1 VVRCIKSNPKWG
13 RQMKSKVEKFGSSR
27 PLSRSE
33 DSRLLSGKGTFIDS
47 IAPNGALYACFFR
60 SPVAH
65 ASISALNLAQAKEA
79 PGVHLVLAAGD
90 LHGAGITEG
99 LPFDVIDN
107 RDGSKSAA
115 PRRPLLAEGKVRFV
129 GEPVAVVFADTL
141 FQAQEACELIGFDF
155 DLLPAHV
162 TPIPGGEALHTQAED
177 NCAFDWAIGDEDTCA
192 GAFQRAAY
200 YVRKSIRNN
209 RVIVNTIE
217 PRGCFA
223 EVSGGRLHVAVN
235 GQGVMATRDSIAHI
249 LGLPPEQ
256 VRVTTPD
263 VGGGFGMKAMSYP
276 EPFLVAHAARTLQ
289 HSVRWMSERI
299 EAMLTD
305 TGARDLIHDVEMAF
319 DEDYKLA
326 AYRVNTN
333 CNLGA
338 YNSDLGQ
345 CIQTTYFAMV
355 LAGAYDVQNTFLNVK
370 GIFTNSAPTDAY
382 RGAGRAEAI
391 YVLERMMDYA
401 ARDLGVNAWDLRRR
415 NFIQPHQF
423 PYTSSTG
430 EVYDAANYDLVMTR
444 AAECAD
450 LRGFESRKA
459 ESLAAGKLR
468 GLGLSY
474 YMMNAIGSSEVST
487 RMAFPGDGSVTLS
500 VPSQSSGQGH
510 ESVFAAFLS
519 DQIGVNSDKI
529 RIIQGDSDEVVRG
542 GGTGGS
548 SSATI
553 VANATLVT
561 VEKAIAAFLPFLAE
575 QMQAGIDHLEF
586 DGQTFRTPGSN
597 LTPTLLEAA
606 ELARAAGRHDLLSH
620 QGIGK
625 ISSWAFPN
633 GAHVAEVEVDPET
646 GRVTLERYT
655 VVDDFGNLINPLLV
669 EGQVHGGCAQGIGQ
683 ALMENAVFDEDG
695 QLLSASFMDYAMP
708 RADDLPMFSFTSE
721 PVPSTANVM
730 GIKGCG
736 EAGTVGAV
744 SATANAVTDALWES
758 GAKIFDIPFSSFKV
772 WELLHERRSNQ

>member
-1 VVRCIKSNPKWG
+1 MTR
-13 RQMKSKVEKFGSSR
+13 KVAKFGSSR

-33 DSRLLSGKGTFIDS
+33 DSRLLSGNGTFIDNS
-47 IAPNGALYACFFR
+47 APPGALYAYFFR

-65 ASISALNLAQAKEA
+65 ASFSTLNVADAKKA
-79 PGVHLVLAAGD
+79 PGVHLVLVAAD
-90 LHGAGITEG
+90 LLDAGITEG

-107 RDGSKSAA
+107 RDGSKGAA

-129 GEPVAVVFADTL
+129 GEPLAVIFADTL
-141 FQAQEACELIGFDF
+141 FQARDACELIGFDF
-155 DLLPAHV
+155 DLLPAH
-162 TPIPGGEALHTQAED
+162 TSPNPGGEALHTHVED
-177 NCAFDWAIGDEDTCA
+177 NCAFDWACGDEDVCEQ
-192 GAFQRAAY
+192 AFQRSKY
-200 YVRKSIRNN
+200 HVRKRIRNN

-217 PRGCFA
+217 PRGCYA
-223 EVSGGRLHVAVN
+223 EVSGSGLHIAVN
-235 GQGVMATRDSIAHI
+235 GQGVKGTRDSIAHI

-276 EPFLVAHAARTLQ
+276 EPFLVAHAARTL
-289 HSVRWMSERI
+289 HRSVRWMSERI

-305 TGARDLIHDVEMAF
+305 TGARDLTHDVEMAF

-326 AYRVNTN
+326 GYRVRTN

-355 LAGAYDVQNTFLNVK
+355 LAGAYDVQSTFLNVK

-401 ARDLGVNAWDLRRR
+401 ARELGVDPWHLRRR
-415 NFIQPHQF
+415 NFIQPNQF

-430 EVYDAANYDLVMTR
+430 EVYDASNFDLVLTR
-444 AAECAD
+444 AAEQAD
-450 LRGFESRKA
+450 LGGFESRKA
-459 ESLAAGKLR
+459 NSIAAGKLR

-474 YMMNAIGSSEVST
+474 YVMNAIGSSQVST
-487 RMAFPGDGSVTLS
+487 RLAFTGDGTVTLS

-510 ESVFAAFLS
+510 ESVFAVFLS
-519 DQIGVNSDKI
+519 DQTGIKPDKI
-529 RIIQGDSDEVVRG
+529 RILQGDSDQVVLG

-561 VEKAIAAFLPFLAE
+561 VETAIEAFLPFLAS
-575 QMQAGIDHLEF
+575 QMQVEIDNLEF
-586 DGQTFRTPGSN
+586 DGQTFRAPGSN

-606 ELARAAGRHDLLSH
+606 EMARAAERYDLLSH
-620 QGIGK
+620 EGIGK
-625 ISSWAFPN
+625 INSWAFPN

-669 EGQVHGGCAQGIGQ
+669 EGQVHGGSTQGIGQ
-683 ALMENAVFDEDG
+683 ALMENAVFDQDG

-708 RADDLPMFSFTSE
+708 RADDLPLFSFTSE

-730 GIKGCG
+730 GVKGCG

-744 SATANAVTDALWES
+744 SATANAVADALWRS
-758 GAKIFDIPFSSFKV
+758 SASVFDIPFTPCRV
-772 WELLHERRSNQ
+772 WEILSERR